1 MSYEIIESNPTAS
14 GKWQVRVVID
24 ETQSQFF
31 KFETEPTQAQV
42 DRVAEM
48 FVLQQ
53 QLAQLQN
60 SPVPATEPEPV
71 SRVLTK
77 TQYMNRFTDAELGA
91 IYSTAKVVVSVQ
103 VWLERFN
110 AATEI
115 NLDSSNVIGGL
126 HTMEAAGL
134 IGAGRANEI
143 LA

>member
-1 MSYEIIESNPTAS
+1 MSYEIIESNATAS

-31 KFETEPTQAQV
+31 KFESKPTQAQV
-42 DRVAEM
+42 DREAEI
-48 FVLQQ
+48 FVLNK
-53 QLAQLQN
+53 QLVALQN
-60 SPVPATEPEPV
+60 APLPDIAAEPV

-91 IYSTAKVVVSVQ
+91 IYSTAKVVVNVQ

-115 NLDSSNVIGGL
+115 DLDSPNVIGGL
-126 HTMEAAGL
+126 QAMEAAGL